1 MFYRPYYRAKKF
13 VTRRW
18 TRALNRIETTY
29 QYFTPRHL
37 RYLSQTLVLTPWIM
51 GALAF
56 GLLAFVPQSREVYLR
71 IIQNGDWTRGLSGLL
86 SLSGFCALLYFWNQN
101 MVTRRIDGIYPDHED
116 IDFDRSIGSV
126 RNFKT
131 IISSSLPFAGLWT
144 GLIVSDLQVRA
155 ALTHVKAVTE
165 ALGQGFDQTGELT
178 AGLPAL
184 PPAIETSLAIS
195 VAVAVALTFILPALK
210 RWGDRF
216 VTVCYVLTVLLII
229 VPAISASDTMMA
241 ARNAGPLAS
250 TGLVLIAAAVILR
263 LFIWTVLRLLWLVLM
278 LPSVLLLW
286 MPRLP
291 FAVRRLSVILVP
303 MVLAILA
310 ALPALV
316 PKMLPTFLPK
326 SPADKL
332 ISIFDN
338 VEKTTSVSQGGKS
351 GVAPAVAGFGEWL
364 GKLSERH
371 KGDAEYPVFVIAAE
385 GGGIYAASA
394 ISLLLAKLEERCP
407 GFTDH
412 IFAIS
417 GVSGGSIGA
426 ALYKA
431 AYADD
436 PIAHPSSAGVAKP
449 NCLKQVGPGPL
460 SKRLLQIT
468 RDDHLSPVLAYVL
481 PDLVRNIGDILY
493 DRKRKNP
500 CSQNDGYFS
509 WLGRDEILEKSF
521 LTSYVRSKPSQE
533 DPSAICPRSDNETI
547 LTQHFKAAPENEKQP
562 ALILNSTWVERAY
575 RVAFSPFSLKPL
587 GEGTLYSMEELP
599 ETFERRRA
607 NNTIEDMPDPSL
619 LGAAVVSA
627 RFPFIMPPWAP
638 YTDRKNRWTFVDGGY
653 ADSSGASTALE
664 LYNALKKELEDRQ
677 EKESGSPKAK
687 LYLLL
692 LTDAYALDLDKISGG
707 PLNDFVAPFVT
718 IINMRDNSAKRS
730 VTRAFSQ
737 VHDELITIQL
747 DQRSF
752 PLPLGWT
759 ISDIT
764 SDIIRFS
771 LGEPEACKH
780 PDNDS
785 DWTVSTVNNN
795 SCALNRIT
803 ELFSSP

>member
-1 MFYRPYYRAKKF
+1 
-13 VTRRW
+13 
-18 TRALNRIETTY
+18 
-29 QYFTPRHL
+29 
-37 RYLSQTLVLTPWIM
+37 
-51 GALAF
+51 
-56 GLLAFVPQSREVYLR
+56 
-71 IIQNGDWTRGLSGLL
+71 
-86 SLSGFCALLYFWNQN
+86 
-101 MVTRRIDGIYPDHED
+101 
-116 IDFDRSIGSV
+116 
-126 RNFKT
+126 
-131 IISSSLPFAGLWT
+131 
-144 GLIVSDLQVRA
+144 
-155 ALTHVKAVTE
+155 
-165 ALGQGFDQTGELT
+165 
-178 AGLPAL
+178 
-184 PPAIETSLAIS
+184 
-195 VAVAVALTFILPALK
+195 
-210 RWGDRF
+210 
-216 VTVCYVLTVLLII
+216 
-229 VPAISASDTMMA
+229 
-241 ARNAGPLAS
+241 
-250 TGLVLIAAAVILR
+250 
-263 LFIWTVLRLLWLVLM
+263 
-278 LPSVLLLW
+278 
-286 MPRLP
+286 
-291 FAVRRLSVILVP
+291 
-303 MVLAILA
+303 
-310 ALPALV
+310 
-316 PKMLPTFLPK
+316 
-326 SPADKL
+326 
-332 ISIFDN
+332 
-338 VEKTTSVSQGGKS
+338 
-351 GVAPAVAGFGEWL
+351 
-364 GKLSERH
+364 
-371 KGDAEYPVFVIAAE
+371 
-385 GGGIYAASA
+385 
-394 ISLLLAKLEERCP
+394 
-407 GFTDH
+407 
-412 IFAIS
+412 
-417 GVSGGSIGA
+417 
-426 ALYKA
+426 
-431 AYADD
+431 
-436 PIAHPSSAGVAKP
+436 
-449 NCLKQVGPGPL
+449 
-460 SKRLLQIT
+460 
-468 RDDHLSPVLAYVL
+468 
-481 PDLVRNIGDILY
+481 
-493 DRKRKNP
+493 
-500 CSQNDGYFS
+500 
-509 WLGRDEILEKSF
+509 
-521 LTSYVRSKPSQE
+521 VRSKPSQE

-707 PLNDFVAPFVT
+707 PLNDFIAPFVT